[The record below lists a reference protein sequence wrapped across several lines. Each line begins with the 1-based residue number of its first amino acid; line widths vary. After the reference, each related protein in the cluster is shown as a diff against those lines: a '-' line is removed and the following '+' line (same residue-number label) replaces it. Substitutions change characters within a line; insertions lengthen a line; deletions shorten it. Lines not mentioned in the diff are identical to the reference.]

1 MPINFDFSNRKI
13 ILTGATGGM
22 GVRITQAFLDSGAK
36 VFAPDIQQSILDS
49 SLPESENLKKVA
61 CDLTNIEELRTTMKN
76 ALSWLNGC
84 DVLCN
89 IAGYMPIRPP
99 LELTK
104 EDWDPVLGVNLLA
117 PYFCIQETINA
128 LKSSGS
134 GRIISFASIAGK
146 MGGIGPNLTYSAAKA
161 GLLAMTFN
169 LARELAK
176 TGVTVNCIMP
186 GPADTGLHFESP
198 PGMLEKAEQSHP
210 MGRLT
215 TPEDVWSS
223 VLYLASEE
231 SAHING
237 EGLDVNGGFWTD

>member
-36 VFAPDIQQSILDS
+36 VFATDIQQSILDS

-117 PYFCIQETINA
+117 PYF
-128 LKSSGS
+128 
-134 GRIISFASIAGK
+134 
-146 MGGIGPNLTYSAAKA
+146 
-161 GLLAMTFN
+161 
-169 LARELAK
+169 
-176 TGVTVNCIMP
+176 
-186 GPADTGLHFESP
+186 
-198 PGMLEKAEQSHP
+198 
-210 MGRLT
+210 
-215 TPEDVWSS
+215 
-223 VLYLASEE
+223 
-231 SAHING
+231 
-237 EGLDVNGGFWTD
+237 